1 MNKGDVH
8 WFSLIATT
16 KDRTSRTIILIH
28 FTTISVDFTT
38 ISVGFLFPKH
48 QDLCSMV
55 IHHQVRIPRC
65 CGRAKFQKLR
75 SPRPAGGD
83 FRVSQQNSLYAVE
96 NWICDTARVI
106 DFAHVLYSGLAFFL
120 WRAASSTEFFQVFE
134 QAPTAQTRPWWMW
147 GMKPHET
154 TYIWKHRMMNG
165 GA

>member
-16 KDRTSRTIILIH
+16 KDRTIIL
-28 FTTISVDFTT
+28 FNFSTISVDFTT
-38 ISVGFLFPKH
+38 ISVGFLFPKN

-83 FRVSQQNSLYAVE
+83 FRVSWQQNSLYGGGKLDLRHCEGHWFCPCLVF
-96 NWICDTARVI
+96 RP
-106 DFAHVLYSGLAFFL
+106 SFFFGGQPVPL
-120 WRAASSTEFFQVFE
+120 QSFPSFWTGTHSPNKTMMDVGDE
-134 QAPTAQTRPWWMW
+134 TR
-147 GMKPHET
+147 HET

-165 GA
+165 AA

>member
-83 FRVSQQNSLYAVE
+83 FRVSQQNSLYGGGKLDLRHCEGHWFCPCLVFRPGLFSLAGSQFH
-96 NWICDTARVI
+96 RVFPSFWTGTHSPNKTMM
-106 DFAHVLYSGLAFFL
+106 DVGD
-120 WRAASSTEFFQVFE
+120 
-134 QAPTAQTRPWWMW
+134 
-147 GMKPHET
+147 ET
-154 TYIWKHRMMNG
+154 TWNYIHLE
-165 GA
+165 A